1 MKYFGQPDFQHG
13 EVPAVGVLLANL
25 GTPDAPT
32 APALRRYLREFLLD
46 PRVIEMNRALW
57 WTILHVAILPTRPKV
72 SAALYRKV
80 WTAEGSPLLV
90 ISRRQAA
97 AVAAVLAGEVG
108 TPLHVAVGMRYGNP
122 SIRAALRELAGKGC
136 RRILVLPLYPQYAA
150 VTTGSTF
157 DAVAA
162 ELATWRWVPEVRT
175 VHHYHD
181 VPAYT
186 DALAASIREAWA
198 AGGQAEKLLFSFH
211 GIPQRYFDAGDPY
224 FCNCHKTA
232 RLAAER
238 LGLPRERW
246 EISFQSLFG
255 REEWIKPYSE
265 KTIKAMARSGV
276 KSLDVVCPGF
286 SADCLETLEEIDEQ
300 NREFFLHAGGE
311 SYRYIPALNDRPDH
325 VRVLADIVQANLA
338 GWAVPA
344 GQWDGQRARAE
355 AEASQQRAAALA
367 AAPIPL
373 DGGYGS

>member
-1 MKYFGQPDFQHG
+1 MKYFGQPEFQHG

-72 SAALYRKV
+72 SAALYQKV

-90 ISRRQAA
+90 ITRRQAA

-108 TPLHVAVGMRYGNP
+108 TPLQVAVGMRYGNP

-162 ELATWRWVPEVRT
+162 ELTTWRWVPEVRT

-238 LGLPRERW
+238 LGLPRDRW

-265 KTIKAMARSGV
+265 QTIKAMARSGV

-286 SADCLETLEEIDEQ
+286 AADCLETLEEIDEQ

-325 VRVLADIVQANLA
+325 VRVLADVVLANLA
-338 GWAVPA
+338 GWVVPA
-344 GQWDGQRARAE
+344 GQWDAKNARAE
-355 AEASQQRAAALA
+355 AEASRRRAETLA

-373 DGGYGS
+373 DAGYGA